1 MWRGAERKGKVL
13 LGKERKGKEWNG
25 TVRKGEE
32 RAAEYKRT
40 QGERSNHVCPAEV
53 TTGLQVLIMC

>member
-13 LGKERKGKEWNG
+13 LGKERNG